1 MIFIMSCNQSI
12 STIQVSQK
20 IEMDQMFQKC
30 KHYMISTICQSFLAT
45 PFDKRLRIVH
55 GKNKLFEHKSLYCQK
70 SFLQVYFTSNP
81 VLFYFF
87 HFGNHPPLVSCN
99 TSFSV
104 LVICSSSSI
113 YSIKP
118 NKNEMTI
125 SRILLF
131 DVLPFYRQRIT
142 FHNGMNA

>member
-1 MIFIMSCNQSI
+1 MLKLSSN
-12 STIQVSQK
+12 
-20 IEMDQMFQKC
+20 
-30 KHYMISTICQSFLAT
+30 SFW
-45 PFDKRLRIVH
+45 KRRRIGH

-99 TSFSV
+99 TSSSV

-113 YSIKP
+113 YAIKT
-118 NKNEMTI
+118 NKNKMNT

-131 DVLPFYRQRIT
+131 GGLPFYSLFPSNFQRNRYLICI
-142 FHNGMNA
+142 FNLEISLSFLNSVLNGNIL